1 MYQRKLAHKVLG
13 GTLRTLGPART
24 GPGGAFPRKQLRWP
38 RPERPGG
45 PTTPAPRRGHPRQT
59 KPSAALRGVAGGR
72 RRAPGRGGPPRSMRA
87 HTRAGPHHAPR
98 APAGRPR
105 RVPREHARRAPGPAP
120 PGRPSRSGG
129 NLKAP
134 ARAGRSRRVA
144 LPPRRKRRGGGGVE
158 RGGGGRTRGRA
169 TAPAWPRTPRSL
181 GPGPAPPSSPRG
193 VGGGAGRDPRG
204 APPPNRQPPA
214 PPPHSR
220 RAPSCAR
227 AR

>member
-1 MYQRKLAHKVLG
+1 MRMWFLAGMERSVPKK
-13 GTLRTLGPART
+13 TSTQSSRRDAADP
-24 GPGGAFPRKQLRWP
+24 GPGSYRSWRGFSRKQQVRWP
-38 RPERPGG
+38 RLECPGG
-45 PTTPAPRRGHPRQT
+45 PTPPAPRRGHPRQT

-134 ARAGRSRRVA
+134 ARAGSSRRVA
-144 LPPRRKRRGGGGVE
+144 PLPEEKTRRGE
-158 RGGGGRTRGRA
+158 
-169 TAPAWPRTPRSL
+169 
-181 GPGPAPPSSPRG
+181 
-193 VGGGAGRDPRG
+193 
-204 APPPNRQPPA
+204 
-214 PPPHSR
+214 
-220 RAPSCAR
+220 
-227 AR
+227 